1 MAVTRDDVKKI
12 AMLARLEF
20 TAEEEERLTGE
31 MNEILNYMDQLNEL
45 DTSKIEPLSHVIEMG
60 NVLRDDVVQ
69 PSLSPEEALMNA
81 PNRFNNYFTVP
92 KVLD

>member
-1 MAVTRDDVKKI
+1 MGVTRNDVRKI
-12 AMLARLEF
+12 AQLARLDF
-20 TAEEEERLTGE
+20 TPEEEERLTGE
-31 MNEILNYMDQLNEL
+31 LNEILNYMEQLNEL
-45 DTSKIEPLSHVIEMG
+45 DTSKIEPLSHIIEMG
-60 NVLRDDVVQ
+60 NVFRDDIVQ

>member
-1 MAVTRDDVKKI
+1 MGVTRADVKKI
-12 AMLARLEF
+12 ALLARLEF
-20 TAEEEERLTGE
+20 TPQEEERLTGE
-31 MNEILNYMDQLNEL
+31 LNEILNYMDQLNEL
-45 DTSKIEPLSHVIEMG
+45 NTSKIEPLSHIIEMG
-60 NVLRDDVVQ
+60 NVFRDDVVQ

>member
-1 MAVTRDDVKKI
+1 MAVTREEVKKI

-20 TAEEEERLTGE
+20 TPAEEERLTGQL
-31 MNEILNYMDQLNEL
+31 NEILMYMDQLNEL
-45 DTSKIEPLSHVIEMG
+45 DTSSVEPLYHVIEMG
-60 NVLRDDVVQ
+60 NVLREDVVK
-69 PSLSPEEALMNA
+69 PSLSPEDALKNA